1 MNLKLLQIQIIIKYN
16 FIINVIT
23 CSIYKNSLQL
33 LKFLLA
39 SINSIIDYRIFLI
52 HSINNL
58 SIQIFTSKPM
68 HFQFYR
74 SFIFPSIS
82 HI

>member
-33 LKFLLA
+33 LRFLLA
-39 SINSIIDYRIFLI
+39 DELNQFNHR
-52 HSINNL
+52 L
-58 SIQIFTSKPM
+58 SNFS
-68 HFQFYR
+68 Y
-74 SFIFPSIS
+74 SFN
-82 HI
+82 